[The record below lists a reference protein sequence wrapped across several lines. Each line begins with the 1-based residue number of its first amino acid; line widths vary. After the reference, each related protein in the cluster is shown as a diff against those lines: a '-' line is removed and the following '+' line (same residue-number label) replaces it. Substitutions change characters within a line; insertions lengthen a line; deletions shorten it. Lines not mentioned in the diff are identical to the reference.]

1 MNGKKELSFGS
12 TSVLSR
18 LQKHAIY
25 LIVFGIFVIF
35 AILLRDKGF
44 LTAFNLMN
52 IFRQTAMI
60 SIMAVGF
67 TFVLA
72 SGEIDLSIGSIVAL
86 SALVG
91 TLVLREYGIA
101 LAVLA
106 ALGTGALIGFINGAL
121 VVKLTMP
128 SFLVT
133 IATMSIVTG
142 VARWTTNLAAV
153 PVTNKGFSFI
163 FGGGNFGP
171 VSTLFVWTIII
182 VFIGH
187 VVISKTSFGRK
198 VIAVGGNKTAATF
211 SGINVSNV
219 KWVLFVVMGMCSALS
234 GLLYTGRM
242 RAARYNYGEADLLTV
257 IAAVIIGGN
266 SIMGGTGNVVGSL
279 LGSIILGMINNG
291 LVLLGLNVEQQIIF
305 RGVIILVAVALGPRD
320 T

>member
-1 MNGKKELSFGS
+1 MNTNRKVTFRAE
-12 TSVLSR
+12 SVFSR
-18 LQKHAIY
+18 LRGYAIY
-25 LIVFGIFVIF
+25 LIVIVIFIVF

-44 LTAFNLMN
+44 LTVFNLMN

-60 SIMAVGF
+60 SVMAVGF

-86 SALVG
+86 SALVAA
-91 TLVLREYGIA
+91 LVLREYGML

-106 ALGTGALIGFINGAL
+106 ALGVGALIGLINGAL

-142 VARWTTNLAAV
+142 FARWTTNLAAV
-153 PVTNKGFSFI
+153 PVTDKRFSFI

-171 VSTLFVWTIII
+171 VSSLFIWTII
-182 VFIGH
+182 VVLIGH
-187 VVISKTSFGRK
+187 IVISKTSFGRK
-198 VIAVGGNKTAATF
+198 VIATGGNKTAATF

-219 KWVLFVVMGMCSALS
+219 KWVLFVVMGICSALS

-266 SIMGGTGNVVGSL
+266 SIMGGKGTVVGAL
-279 LGSIILGMINNG
+279 VGSIILGMINNG
-291 LVLLGLNVEQQIIF
+291 LVLFGLNVEQQIIF
-305 RGVIILVAVALGPRD
+305 RGVIILVAVALGPRE

>member
-1 MNGKKELSFGS
+1 MDRNNKMTLLSGS
-12 TSVLSR
+12 LLPK
-18 LQKHAIY
+18 LQGYAIY
-25 LIVFGIFVIF
+25 LIVIVIFIIF

-44 LTAFNLMN
+44 LTSFNLMN

-60 SIMAVGF
+60 SVMAVGF

-72 SGEIDLSIGSIVAL
+72 GGEIDLSIGSIVAL

-91 TLVLREYGIA
+91 ALVLREYGIV

-106 ALGTGALIGFINGAL
+106 ALGIGALIGFINGAL
-121 VVKLTMP
+121 VVKMAMP

-142 VARWTTNLAAV
+142 FARWITNLSAV
-153 PVTNKGFSFI
+153 PVTNKIFSFI
-163 FGGGNFGP
+163 FGGGNLGP
-171 VSTLFVWTIII
+171 VSILFVWTII
-182 VFIGH
+182 VVLIGH
-187 VVISKTSFGRK
+187 LVISKTSFGRK
-198 VIAVGGNKTAATF
+198 VIAVGGNKTAAAF

-219 KWVLFVVMGMCSALS
+219 KWILFVIMGICSALS

-266 SIMGGTGNVVGSL
+266 SIMGGKGTVIGALV
-279 LGSIILGMINNG
+279 GSIILGMINNG
-291 LVLLGLNVEQQIIF
+291 LVLFGLNVEQQIIF